1 MSDKKSGITALIIM
15 DGFGV
20 PADVNRSAILEE
32 NTKNIQELAKK
43 YPSTKIYASEEE
55 VGLPK
60 GQSGTS
66 EVGHL
71 TIGAGRI
78 VFQPIVRVNKAIE
91 DGSFYTNPV
100 LVSAMEN
107 AKIEGRSLH
116 LVGMPSDGG
125 IHSHIEHL
133 FRLLD
138 MAKQYQVK
146 NVYIHFTSDGRDT
159 PEATLDYEFCP
170 CRALISG
177 STESPV

>member
-20 PADVNRSAILEE
+20 PVDTNRSAILEE

-55 VGLPK
+55 VGLPN

-107 AKIEGRSLH
+107 AKIEGRKEFVAVL
-116 LVGMPSDGG
+116 
-125 IHSHIEHL
+125 
-133 FRLLD
+133 
-138 MAKQYQVK
+138 KQKTEDSIVLYVDDENIK
-146 NVYIHFTSDGRDT
+146 INMKDIAYIT
-159 PEATLDYEFCP
+159 PYIDF
-170 CRALISG
+170 
-177 STESPV
+177 

>member
-20 PADVNRSAILEE
+20 PVDTNRSAILEE

-55 VGLPK
+55 VGLPN

-133 FRLLD
+133 FRLLE
-138 MAKQYQVK
+138 MAKQNKCALMKVYLKVVK
-146 NVYIHFTSDGRDT
+146 
-159 PEATLDYEFCP
+159 
-170 CRALISG
+170 
-177 STESPV
+177 